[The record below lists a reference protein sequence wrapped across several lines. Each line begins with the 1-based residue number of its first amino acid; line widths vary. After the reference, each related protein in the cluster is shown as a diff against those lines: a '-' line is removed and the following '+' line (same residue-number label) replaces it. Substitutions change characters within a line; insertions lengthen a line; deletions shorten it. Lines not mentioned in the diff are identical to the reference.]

1 MQSIAVLTSG
11 GDAPGLNA
19 CIRSIAKA
27 CAFYGIRC
35 VGIHNGFEGM
45 ITGEIEELSAE
56 SVSDIIRRGG
66 TVLKSTRSTRFTS
79 KEGRSRAAEQLA
91 KHSIDALIVLGGD
104 GSFAG
109 ARAFLSEHSFPLV
122 AIPKTIDND
131 LAGTDFSIGYDTACN
146 TAMEAM
152 DKIRDTA
159 ESHSKIF
166 FVEVMGRDAGFIAFR
181 SGLSVGAEAIYIPE
195 THNNLDELYARIEN
209 NQEGTRH
216 SILVVVAEGD
226 EEGGAAELARAITAR
241 YPEFDARV
249 SILGHIQ
256 RGGSPSCAD
265 RVLASKLGVAAVRAV
280 VSGQTEVMVGEI
292 NGEIQI
298 SPLEA
303 GVKRRLNV
311 NAELSELLRILST

>member
-1 MQSIAVLTSG
+1 MNTIGVLTSG

-19 CIRSIAKA
+19 CIRSIVRA
-27 CAFYGIRC
+27 CTYHGKRC

-45 ITGEIEELSAE
+45 IAGEFEDLSNE

-66 TVLKSTRSTRFTS
+66 TLLKSTRSTRFTTP
-79 KEGRSRAAEQLA
+79 EGRSHAREQLRRRA
-91 KHSIDALIVLGGD
+91 IDALILLGGD
-104 GSFAG
+104 GSFSG
-109 ARAFLSEHSFPLV
+109 ARAFLDEHPFPLV

-131 LAGTDFSIGYDTACN
+131 LAGTDASIGYDTACN

-159 ESHSKIF
+159 ESHNKIF

-195 THNNLDELYARIEN
+195 THNNLDHLYSLIES
-209 NQEGTRH
+209 NQAGRQH

-226 EEGGAAELARAITAR
+226 EGGGAAQLAKDITTR
-241 YPEFDARV
+241 YPHYDARV

-265 RVLASKLGVAAVRAV
+265 RVLASKLGVAAVQALAD
-280 VSGQTEVMVGEI
+280 GFTNVMVGDI
-292 NGEIQI
+292 NGEVRI
-298 SPLEA
+298 SPLSH

-311 NAELSELLRILST
+311 TPELSQLLRILSA